1 MDNNSRHT
9 SSMGLN
15 QKATGPNKGY
25 RPTPGLIQLFSR
37 TGTGCKNPKHQSGSN
52 TPPNQTHTP
61 HRRSYADVLHSRM
74 EGKGQSYGSSN
85 GNGYRRNGTRGFR
98 GATQGEAYT
107 RGGYQRPYQRYGSA
121 GFHGGRGAGRRNDIH
136 GRGFVGQNRTLDNRA
151 GHGDFRQHPVTP
163 RNTTADTRG
172 PQQQMPGH
180 GMTQGDQVQGQ
191 RPSRTAGGSA
201 PSSTVEVGDLS
212 NIPANMLALFQQFL
226 ATMS

>member
-61 HRRSYADVLHSRM
+61 HRRSYADVLRSRM

-85 GNGYRRNGTRGFR
+85 GNGYRGNGTSGFR

-107 RGGYQRPYQRYGSA
+107 RGGYQRPYQRYGNA
-121 GFHGGRGAGRRNDIH
+121 GFHGGWGAGRRNDIH
-136 GRGFVGQNRTLDNRA
+136 GRRFVGQNRTLDNRA
-151 GHGDFRQHPVTP
+151 GHGDFRQHLVPP
-163 RNTTADTRG
+163 RNTATDTRG
-172 PQQQMPGH
+172 LQQQMPGH

-191 RPSRTAGGSA
+191 RPSGTTGGSA
-201 PSSTVEVGDLS
+201 PRME
-212 NIPANMLALFQQFL
+212 MQQ
-226 ATMS
+226 